1 MVCGMTGT
9 VLFGRATPD
18 ATPDPVRVSLVAT
31 AEDVRPEHLG
41 RGPVTQAPVWGST
54 ETGTELAQLLPRE
67 RVRVGVAAD
76 PAAQTLIGVLDR
88 AFPPGRPRFATPDL
102 HADLGLQMRPVDEL
116 RAAVEGDEF
125 ARMQGQGGPEPRRSA
140 PRDERKEGGRRRTED
155 KATVAPIYPT
165 LLVAARAGLT
175 LFFNAAGCGTTSAS
189 GAFLPHCIVAIG
201 LSPPGPYSL

>member
-18 ATPDPVRVSLVAT
+18 ATPDPVRVSLVAA

-54 ETGTELAQLLPRE
+54 ETGTELVPLLPRE

-116 RAAVEGDEF
+116 RAAVEGDGF
-125 ARMQGQGGPEPRRSA
+125 ARMQGQGAQNRGDLRHELNGRKADDGGP
-140 PRDERKEGGRRRTED
+140 RTSYSSSNISHS
-155 KATVAPIYPT
+155 V
-165 LLVAARAGLT
+165 
-175 LFFNAAGCGTTSAS
+175 GCR
-189 GAFLPHCIVAIG
+189 
-201 LSPPGPYSL
+201 